1 MPTTQPSGEATK
13 RSRKVKVAAA
23 CVAGLAAPLLY
34 AAPAN
39 ADTDSVDAFTRY
51 QIASA
56 ALKWVDTVYTFPND
70 CTYFVSQALWDGG
83 IESTADWTPRSSDTS
98 KLASNTFYNPGPTK
112 AAASANHFTDYM
124 RSSGTAEIRPIKW
137 SDNTAAGAQLG
148 DIIAYDWDDG
158 ADGKM
163 DHLAIITSF
172 TDDGYPLVTQHSP
185 TRTNRGWSWDPSAGT
200 WIEYSHPGAKAYLIH
215 LK

>member
-1 MPTTQPSGEATK
+1 MK
-13 RSRKVKVAAA
+13 KVAAA
-23 CVAGLAAPLLY
+23 CIAGLATPLLY

-56 ALKWVDTVYTFPND
+56 AIEWVDTVYTFPQSD

-83 IESTADWTPRSSDTS
+83 IKSTEDWTPRSSDES
-98 KLASNTFYNPGPTK
+98 KLAWKSFYNPGPTK
-112 AAASANHFTDYM
+112 AAASANHFTNYM
-124 RSSGTAEIRPIKW
+124 RSSGTAEIRPITW
-137 SDNTAAGAQLG
+137 SDNTAAGAELG
-148 DIIAYDWDDG
+148 DVIAYDWNNG
-158 ADGKM
+158 ADGTM
-163 DHLAIITSF
+163 DHVAIITSF

-185 TRTNRGWSWDPSAGT
+185 TRVNRGWSWDPSADT